1 MIHYGLGGMAFAKT
15 KNPTAGFGSGVISCK
30 INSTPDCR
38 PAQQSEIQKQSDVYI
53 PKHRGVG

>member
-1 MIHYGLGGMAFAKT
+1 MAFAKT